1 VQLKNLYLRQ
11 FRCYPEQSFDFRDGL
26 NIITGPNGAGKTTIL
41 EAIHLLSLTR
51 SFRTHNDRHLI
62 ARGSKNYLVRGKLDD
77 PPNHFSVQNA
87 FSSDGSRQISI
98 DGATLKA
105 KKELLGRFPVVIM
118 VPEDLELAQGP
129 DGLRRAF
136 IDRVL
141 AVSDTKYLNA
151 LLKFRRILKQ
161 RNAALRQA
169 GGSQPSQITVW
180 DPSFAECA
188 QSIWQKR
195 AQFFREFSPIFH
207 QAWTQQRPDIPATL
221 EYLPAEYDDS
231 DAIQAALQASLD
243 LDFQTQR
250 TNVGPQRDKIKFFIN
265 ANLLRYYGS
274 QGEQKLF
281 IVTLKL
287 AEARYLENKLGT
299 APVLLLD
306 DLLATLDNG
315 RSQDVIHELAANYQ
329 TIVSTTTTTGMRLN
343 AGAKNGTNQIHL
355 QAQGEICPA

>member
-1 VQLKNLYLRQ
+1 MQLKNLYLRQ
-11 FRCYPEQSFDFRDGL
+11 FRCYPEYTFDFMDGL

-62 ARGSKNYLVRGKLDD
+62 ARGKTNYLVRGKLED
-77 PPNHFSVQNA
+77 PKKNLIVQNA
-87 FSSDGSRQISI
+87 FSSDGNRQITI

-141 AVSDTKYLNA
+141 AVSSPKYLND

-169 GGSQPSQITVW
+169 GATQPSQISVW
-180 DPSFAECA
+180 DSPLADCA
-188 QSIWQKR
+188 HSIWQKR
-195 AQFFREFSPIFH
+195 TLFFQEFSPIFR
-207 QAWTQQRPDIPATL
+207 QAWSQQRPDIPAAI
-221 EYLPAEYDDS
+221 EYQPVEYDDGS
-231 DAIQAALQASLD
+231 AIQAALEASRD
-243 LDFQTQR
+243 LDFQTRR

-265 ANLLRYYGS
+265 GSLLRYFGS

-306 DLLATLDNG
+306 DLLATLDNE
-315 RSQDVIHELAANYQ
+315 RSQNVIRELSANYQ
-329 TIVSTTTTTGMRLN
+329 TIVSTTEAGTKLN
-343 AGAKNGTNQIHL
+343 AGANNGTNQIRL
-355 QAQGEICPA
+355 PAEGEACPA

>member
-1 VQLKNLYLRQ
+1 MQLKNLYLRQ
-11 FRCYPEQSFDFRDGL
+11 FRCYPEQSFDFTDGL

-62 ARGSKNYLVRGKLDD
+62 ARGKTNYLVRGHLED
-77 PPNHFSVQNA
+77 PRKNIVVQNA
-87 FSSDGSRQISI
+87 FSSDGNRQISI

-136 IDRVL
+136 VDRVL
-141 AVSDTKYLNA
+141 AVSNPRYLND

-169 GGSQPSQITVW
+169 DATQPTQVSVW

-188 QSIWQKR
+188 HSIWQKR
-195 AQFFREFSPIFH
+195 AQFFQEFSPIFQ
-207 QAWTQQRPDIPATL
+207 QAWSQQRPDIPATI
-221 EYLPAEYDDS
+221 EYLPAEYDDR
-231 DAIQAALQASLD
+231 ATIQAALQVSRE
-243 LDFQTQR
+243 LDFQTRR

-265 ANLLRYYGS
+265 RSLLRYFGS

-306 DLLATLDNG
+306 DLLATLDNE
-315 RSQDVIHELAANYQ
+315 RSQNVIHELAANYQ
-329 TIVSTTTTTGMRLN
+329 TIVSTTTKGTELNTG
-343 AGAKNGTNQIHL
+343 GTNGMNHIHL